1 MANVLVVDD
10 DPAFLNAA
18 EQMLRTAGYNVL
30 RAMDGREAVQVLE
43 NRHHDI
49 NLVIVDLL
57 LPDIN
62 GFEIIGAIS
71 RRPNSIK
78 IIATTGV
85 YKELHLEVAGT
96 LGAHAIIRKPPN
108 GRPLPEV
115 EWLGTVQ
122 RLIGSDSGE
131 QASNAARV
139 QGKGKEK

>member
-10 DPAFLNAA
+10 DPAFLNAT